1 MDFDLRSE
9 VIEYDKD
16 MSFDEYLQ
24 EIDIYSDED
33 EQYSQ
38 KAESNTLN

>member
-1 MDFDLRSE
+1 MDFDLRRE

>member
-1 MDFDLRSE
+1 MDFDLRRE

-33 EQYSQ
+33 EQFSQ